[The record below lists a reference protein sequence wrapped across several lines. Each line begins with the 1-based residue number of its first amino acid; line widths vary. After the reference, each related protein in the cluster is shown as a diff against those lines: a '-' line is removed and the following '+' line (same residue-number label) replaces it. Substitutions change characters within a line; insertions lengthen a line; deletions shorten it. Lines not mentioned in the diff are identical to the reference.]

1 MMTTPAVS
9 VPGGYDGR
17 RPPGAAQAVLAGAAL
32 VMSARRRLGAALAWD
47 SAGQDEAGQDE
58 AGPDEAAGMALGG
71 ARAAVGPAVEV
82 MMVDFSGR
90 KLVAAWP
97 ERAGW

>member
-17 RPPGAAQAVLAGAAL
+17 RPPSAAQAVLVGAAL
-32 VMSARRRLGAALAWD
+32 VMSARRRLGAALTWD
-47 SAGQDEAGQDE
+47 SAGQDE

-71 ARAAVGPAVEV
+71 ARAAIGPAVEV